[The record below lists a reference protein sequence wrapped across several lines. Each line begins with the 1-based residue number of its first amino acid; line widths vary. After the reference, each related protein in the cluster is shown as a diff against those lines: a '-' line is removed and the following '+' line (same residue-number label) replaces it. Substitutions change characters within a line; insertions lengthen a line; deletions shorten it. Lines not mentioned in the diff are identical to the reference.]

1 MLILYELKKQLEKPF
16 VWVCLA
22 ASVLI
27 NLWVLVSEGYSC
39 MKISQQNQA
48 VSAIGT
54 TLISEENTPLLVQ
67 YLDEEYL
74 TSVMRSGT
82 GNPAEWLEFDIGQ
95 NVLLYSS
102 NAYESGA
109 KPLIMEISEPV
120 FAERLNELQTNGE
133 NLHINGGEWLLGI
146 VIPKLLMSISFEC
159 AVFAVLISVKIGGH
173 EFSEKTA
180 NVVYSTKTGR
190 SLGARKLAASL
201 IAAAL
206 FHIVLTAV
214 SALLLFIICP
224 CGNLLSAP
232 AFLENMKTG
241 NIVTW
246 IQMSVGE
253 FILTNAAFSL
263 LLTLVFGAFGYSV
276 WGMLCSVPAAVFGA
290 LGISTAPFALGFF
303 ILPGEG
309 LWRLF
314 FASCPTSLIIGR
326 AGFWFCE
333 SRNSVAIP
341 GFEMISA
348 VLWGAITLAF
358 VILAVY
364 RLKRV
369 KL

>member
-1 MLILYELKKQLEKPF
+1 MLIFYELKKQFEKPF

-22 ASVLI
+22 ACVLI
-27 NLWVLVSEGYSC
+27 NLWVLASEGYSA

-54 TLISEENTPLLVQ
+54 TLISEDNAPLAEQ
-67 YLDEEYL
+67 YLGEGYL
-74 TSVMRSGT
+74 TSVMLGGR

-95 NVLLYSS
+95 NVLLHSS
-102 NAYESGA
+102 NTYESGV
-109 KPLIMEISEPV
+109 KQLIMEISEPV
-120 FAERLNELQTNGE
+120 FSARLKKLREKGE
-133 NLHINGGEWLLGI
+133 NLHINGGEWLSGI
-146 VIPKLLMSISFEC
+146 VIPKLLMSLSFEC
-159 AVFAVLISVKIGGH
+159 AVFAMLISVKIGGH

-180 NVVYSTKTGR
+180 NVVYSTKKGR
-190 SLGARKLAASL
+190 SLGAIKLAASL

-206 FHIVLTAV
+206 FHIVLTAA

-241 NIVTW
+241 NIVPW
-246 IQMSVGE
+246 ITMSVVE
-253 FILTNAAFSL
+253 FILANTAFSL
-263 LLTLVFGAFGYSV
+263 LLTLIFGAFGYSV
-276 WGMLCSVPAAVFGA
+276 WGILCSVPVAVFGA
-290 LGISTAPFALGFF
+290 FSISAVPFALGFF

-309 LWRLF
+309 LWRLV

-333 SRNSVAIP
+333 SRNSIPIP
-341 GFEMISA
+341 GFEIISA
-348 VLWGAITLAF
+348 AAWGAVTFVF